1 MSNTIIFTIG
11 RMNPPTPG
19 HMGLI
24 KNLIERAIQF
34 RENKVG
40 IILSHSV
47 DSVKNPLECKEKR
60 EFILSGMIDALKNQ
74 MKREGQ
80 FPSDKIDEMQVVI
93 VCMDDPTPEEFGKN
107 RILKSFN
114 ALLSQF
120 GYENPNAY
128 LIVGGD
134 RATDYGWI
142 EKSLGDKI
150 SSYQVEPLDRPE
162 GAMSATEMRGYVKRG
177 EYHTFMEKMRE
188 TGIPDEKSD
197 ELYGKVSIG
206 LTPLQVGLTPLQV
219 GLTPLPV
226 KKSASKSSLK
236 SVKKIGGKTYKR
248 RKQRKTKH
256 KKSKRRS
263 MRKY

>member
-34 RENKVG
+34 GENKVG

-47 DSVKNPLECKEKR
+47 DSVENPLECKEKR

-93 VCMDDPTPEEFGKN
+93 VCMDDVTPEEFGKN
-107 RILKSFN
+107 PILKSFN
-114 ALLSQF
+114 ALFSQF
-120 GYENPNAY
+120 GYEKPNAY
-128 LIVGGD
+128 LIVGQD
-134 RATDYGWI
+134 RATHYGWI
-142 EKSLGDKI
+142 QKSLGDKI

-177 EYHTFMEKMRE
+177 EYDTFMEKMRE
-188 TGIPDEKSD
+188 TGIPEDRSA
-197 ELYGKVSIG
+197 ELYGKVSF
-206 LTPLQVGLTPLQV
+206 

-248 RKQRKTKH
+248 KKQRKTKH